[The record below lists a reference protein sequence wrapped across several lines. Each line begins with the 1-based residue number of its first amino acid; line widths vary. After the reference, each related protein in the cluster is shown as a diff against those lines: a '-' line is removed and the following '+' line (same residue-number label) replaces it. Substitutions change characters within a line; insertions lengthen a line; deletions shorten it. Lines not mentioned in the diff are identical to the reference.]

1 MPGAPPPIRFSAFE
15 MLGHAGHT
23 RLLKTG
29 CPHLDAFLGGGIDTN
44 GITEIAG
51 EAGAG
56 KTQLALQLTLQAQLP
71 PAEGGLGGAAVY
83 LYGGT
88 ANVEPALRRLHQL
101 ADAFAK
107 RHWRVQADCEL
118 LKNNVYVLQIEDP
131 DDLWRTV
138 SERVPALLGQHSVRL
153 LVIDSIGGVY
163 RGQDEESAQ
172 SARTMHG
179 QRAQQLLRLAAKLKE
194 LAHKFDIAT
203 VVLNQVVD
211 KPSDGQNR
219 RTAAPWELG
228 ACGTPDGSMRVPAL
242 GLAWSSCVNT
252 RLVLTRRAASA
263 LIPESGAGAPY
274 DSMWRRH
281 LHVAFSPRLPM
292 GAEAPFWVREEGV
305 VGAVAA

>member
-1 MPGAPPPIRFSAFE
+1 MATHTHRIAVSE

-23 RLLKTG
+23 RLLQTG

-56 KTQLALQLTLQAQLP
+56 KTQIALQLTLQAQLP
-71 PAEGGLGGAAVY
+71 PASGGLGGGAVY
-83 LYGGT
+83 LYGDT
-88 ANVEPALRRLHQL
+88 ANAEPALRRLHQL
-101 ADAFAK
+101 ADAFAQ
-107 RHWRVQADCEL
+107 RHWRMQADCEL
-118 LKNNVYVLQIEDP
+118 LKNNVYVLHIEDP

-138 SERVPALLGQHSVRL
+138 SERLPALLGQHSVRL
-153 LVIDSIGGVY
+153 LVIDSIGGVF
-163 RGQDEESAQ
+163 RGQADDENAQ
-172 SARTMHG
+172 SARAMHG

-211 KPSDGQNR
+211 KPCDGLHR
-219 RTAAPWELG
+219 RTAAPWQLG
-228 ACGTPDGSMRVPAL
+228 ACGMPDGSMRVPAL

-263 LIPESGAGAPY
+263 FVPDCGGGVAY
-274 DSMWRRH
+274 DSTWCRH
-281 LHVAFSPRLPM
+281 MHVAFSPRLAM
-292 GAEAPFWVREEGV
+292 GEEAPFWVREQGV
-305 VGAVAA
+305 VGAVA

>member
-1 MPGAPPPIRFSAFE
+1 
-15 MLGHAGHT
+15 
-23 RLLKTG
+23 
-29 CPHLDAFLGGGIDTN
+29 
-44 GITEIAG
+44 
-51 EAGAG
+51 
-56 KTQLALQLTLQAQLP
+56 
-71 PAEGGLGGAAVY
+71 
-83 LYGGT
+83 
-88 ANVEPALRRLHQL
+88 
-101 ADAFAK
+101 
-107 RHWRVQADCEL
+107 
-118 LKNNVYVLQIEDP
+118 
-131 DDLWRTV
+131 
-138 SERVPALLGQHSVRL
+138 
-153 LVIDSIGGVY
+153 
-163 RGQDEESAQ
+163 
-172 SARTMHG
+172 MHG

-263 LIPESGAGAPY
+263 LMPESAAVAPY